1 MLAPAPPFALLLKR
15 YRGRAGLT
23 QEQLAERASLSC
35 DAIKALER
43 GTRQRP
49 RPTTV
54 HLLAQALSLTGA
66 EHAHFEDVALAPTA
80 VVFSA
85 IDPTGRDLPP
95 RPASW

>member
-49 RPTTV
+49 RP
-54 HLLAQALSLTGA
+54 
-66 EHAHFEDVALAPTA
+66 
-80 VVFSA
+80 
-85 IDPTGRDLPP
+85 
-95 RPASW
+95 